1 MVILNKLEK
10 QTDNK
15 FLNLYKANYIN
26 KETGKDFDYFIATR
40 RKKEDMSC
48 KSPSNHALCD
58 AVMIIPKTKDDE
70 LVLIKQFRPAVNDY
84 LYEFPAGLVDPDE
97 SIYEAV
103 RRELKEET
111 GLSAEIIAP
120 FIDEPSYNSAG
131 MTDESLCIYS
141 VTASGNISLDNKEE
155 NEDIKIVTVPIS
167 NIEEFYEKNKCNIAL
182 KTKMILLMMIQ
193 ANIAAKIA
201 IHDFVDTILEHNK
214 EE

>member
-1 MVILNKLEK
+1 MAILNKLEK

-40 RKKEDMSC
+40 RKEEHMSC

-58 AVMIIPKTKDDE
+58 AIMIIPKTKDDE
-70 LVLIKQFRPAVNDY
+70 LVLIKQFRPAINDY
-84 LYEFPAGLVDPDE
+84 IIEFPAGLVDPGE
-97 SIYEAV
+97 SVYEAV

-111 GLSAEIIAP
+111 GLSSEIIAP
-120 FIDEPSYNSAG
+120 LIDVPSYNSAG

-141 VTASGNISLDNKEE
+141 VTTSGNISLDYKEE
-155 NEDIKIVTVPIS
+155 NEDIEIITVPIS
-167 NIEEFYEKNKCNIAL
+167 DIEEFYEKNKYNIAL
-182 KTKMILLMMIQ
+182 KAKMIILMMIQ
-193 ANIAAKIA
+193 ANVAAKVA
-201 IHDFVDTILEHNK
+201 INEFVNTILEHNK